1 MKTIEQFA
9 KFGKV
14 NRKVSSSKEKE
25 KSGVIYT
32 RVSGKEQYD
41 KNLSLDVQRKTIQ
54 EHADRCKIKIDA
66 IFGGIY
72 ESAQTDGRKEFQRML
87 DYIKQQKGKISHI
100 LVYTTCRF
108 SRTGGAAIKL
118 AEDLREK
125 YGVEVLAVTQP
136 TDTSNPSGVFQQ
148 NIQFLFA
155 HYDNVLRRQRA
166 VAGMKEKYER
176 GIWVTKV
183 PMGYDIVRTN
193 GEKKIVV
200 NAIGKKL
207 KKAFVWKS
215 EGMNND
221 EIIARLI
228 TIGVPMYKQQMTKIF
243 KNPFYCGLIANS
255 MLNGR
260 IIEGTHEK
268 MISKE
273 IFYKVNEIHEQSA
286 GFGVPHKKE
295 QDEVPLKVFMR
306 CGECNHPYTGYVV
319 KAKGLWYYKCRRIG
333 CKCNRSAKDTHSLF
347 EQLLDEYT
355 FKEEYKEPLK
365 QRMRQIWYEIN
376 KENIEKEQ
384 LFNQQLREVNKS
396 IDTIEEKH
404 YVKDEMNKEA
414 FDKFYLRF
422 ATERKN
428 IVDELAKVAQV
439 ISNPDEAFDKA
450 INFSLELALRWRSAD
465 IKDKEKLQKLL
476 FPDGIVFD
484 QKNRVFR
491 TERVNVIFLLLS
503 SLQSIIEDS
512 EKGQTGILDRLS
524 LSAEKQGF
532 EPWIPFD
539 RYTHFPGVPLQ
550 PLEHL
555 SFEGCKCTYFFYLF
569 RRVFP
574 GVAIFVSVALITGY
588 IP

>member
-1 MKTIEQFA
+1 M
-9 KFGKV
+9 
-14 NRKVSSSKEKE
+14 
-25 KSGVIYT
+25 
-32 RVSGKEQYD
+32 
-41 KNLSLDVQRKTIQ
+41 DVQRKTIQ

-66 IFGGIY
+66 TFGGIY

-207 KKAFVWKS
+207 RKAFVWKS

-243 KNPFYCGLIANS
+243 KNPFYCGLIANA

-268 MISKE
+268 LISKE
-273 IFYKVNEIHEQSA
+273 IFFKVNVIHEQSA

-295 QDEVPLKVFMR
+295 QDAVPLKVFMR

-319 KAKGLWYYKCRRIG
+319 KAKGLWYYKCRCIG
-333 CKCNRSAKDTHSLF
+333 CKCNRNAKDTHKLF

-355 FKEEYKEPLK
+355 IKEKYKEPLK
-365 QRMRQIWYEIN
+365 IRMRQIWYEIN

-384 LFNQQLREVNKS
+384 LFSQQLREVNKS

-414 FDKFYLRF
+414 FDKFYLRY

-428 IVDELAKVAQV
+428 IIDELAKVAQV

-450 INFSLELALRWRSAD
+450 INFSLELALRWHSAD
-465 IKDKEKLQKLL
+465 IKDKEKMQKLL
-476 FPDGIVFD
+476 FPDGVVFD
-484 QKNRVFR
+484 QKNRAFR
-491 TERVNVIFLLLS
+491 TERVNVIFMLF
-503 SLQSIIEDS
+503 Q
-512 EKGQTGILDRLS
+512 
-524 LSAEKQGF
+524 A
-532 EPWIPFD
+532 
-539 RYTHFPGVPLQ
+539 
-550 PLEHL
+550 
-555 SFEGCKCTYFFYLF
+555 CKAF
-569 RRVFP
+569 
-574 GVAIFVSVALITGY
+574 
-588 IP
+588 